1 MTRFS
6 IRPVAGALAACTLSA
21 ATLLTPFA
29 LSPAE
34 AHAGAAF
41 YHATL
46 VSPLAEPK
54 QEILDGVAWN
64 CAGDACTGTKSGSR
78 AVIVCG
84 RLANRVGEIASF
96 SAAGDVLGARQLAAC
111 NKG

>member
-6 IRPVAGALAACTLSA
+6 IRPAAGALAACTLSA

-34 AHAGAAF
+34 AHAGTAF

-46 VSPLAEPK
+46 VSPFAEPK
-54 QEILDGVAWN
+54 KEIIDGVLWS
-64 CAGDACTGTKSGSR
+64 CAGDACSGTKSGSR
-78 AVIVCG
+78 PVIVCG
-84 RLANRVGEIASF
+84 RLARRVGEIASF
-96 SAAGDVLGARQLAAC
+96 SAAGDVLDASKLAAC
-111 NKG
+111 NKR